1 MFRLFARAATYAG
14 RHTLEAL
21 QTGGRHLYRNMSW
34 LARGM
39 KECLQTLARGMYR
52 AATFTGK
59 HAWETIETVS
69 RNIYRALKWVAR
81 LAKEKLQDL
90 SLPLWIALSY
100 AGAQFA
106 EAMETAGRKLYRGGA
121 WLAREIR
128 ECFETL
134 ARSLFRAAAFAGTDQ
149 APATVT
155 AFEMKLSDWRR
166 ALRQA
171 YRYSYFSDR
180 TIVVLPAKG
189 GQSAKQALPLFK
201 DLGIGLWVFKR
212 DLGTISKVFTPRA
225 KRPKNPAARER
236 ALEVLRRKFNLGGAR
251 K

>member
-1 MFRLFARAATYAG
+1 MLSTTTTQIKTFCVSHPRRNLPDISSRRRGESDFSRAFQ
-14 RHTLEAL
+14 RV
-21 QTGGRHLYRNMSW
+21 
-34 LARGM
+34 
-39 KECLQTLARGMYR
+39 
-52 AATFTGK
+52 F
-59 HAWETIETVS
+59 
-69 RNIYRALKWVAR
+69 
-81 LAKEKLQDL
+81 L
-90 SLPLWIALSY
+90 SLEGSQGLGGHEFGVAGYGIADFVW
-100 AGAQFA
+100 AAP
-106 EAMETAGRKLYRGGA
+106 R
-121 WLAREIR
+121 
-128 ECFETL
+128 
-134 ARSLFRAAAFAGTDQ
+134 ARSSNDNGVHADQ